1 MSPDTQPASVDDRYA
16 HGSDAANDSRII
28 ACILTRN
35 EARHIEA
42 CLTSVSWT
50 HAQMVVDCGSTDA
63 TVDLARARGAI
74 VLHRDWDGWA
84 GQRTFA
90 INEAF
95 RRGYRWIFFVDADE
109 RVPPELSTEA
119 TRVVEASDAA
129 HAAGDTTSPVGFW
142 VPRRNIIA
150 GKWVRH
156 AGWDPDYQLRLF
168 RTDRGRYDPARPVHE
183 LVLLDGPAA
192 HLEARLVH
200 YNYDDWQHFWIKQ
213 QRYAR
218 IEATARVSRGH
229 RVRPHNFI
237 LQPWREFWR
246 RYVTLEGWREF
257 QTLRLAWAGEASAN
271 QGRGGGGS
279 RFHTP
284 RSHHHP
290 APPDLNVRSSQSP
303 SQQSR
308 GLPLPTLRSL
318 ARRIYRVAA
327 PTKPSHVPDPL
338 PSDLPDFGNDPPDT
352 VAVVVSYNVAPLL
365 HECLASIAGAA
376 EAGGITVHVVVIDNA
391 SSDHSIEVARAN
403 RNTTVVANSRNVG
416 FGVACNQ
423 GIAIAR
429 AIGSKHV
436 LFLNPDARLAPA
448 ALAALRNA
456 LETSPRHAI
465 AGPDLRFP
473 DGRPQP
479 SRRRFPNLATLLV
492 ESTPLQWR
500 GGGLDGSPG
509 WPLIE
514 AIIRRYQ
521 CADLADV
528 PGTVDWIS
536 GACLLIRVT
545 ALAAVGGFDPAFFLY
560 FEETD
565 LAHRLRKSGW
575 TCTYAPEA
583 RVFHHRSQ
591 SADQNIGAR
600 DRHYYASKMTYAART
615 LGTPLA
621 TLVRAEHVVLFGVEA
636 LWQSF
641 RGNFASL
648 GSPKREHLGDGGNHL
663 VDLRPNHAL
672 RSDGARVGKR
682 TQVRRW

>member
-35 EARHIEA
+35 ESRHIEA
-42 CLTSVSWT
+42 CLNSVSWT

-129 HAAGDTTSPVGFW
+129 HAAGDTTAPVGFW

-183 LVLLDGPAA
+183 LVLLDGPDA

-218 IEATARVSRGH
+218 IEAAARVSRGH

-246 RYVTLEGWREF
+246 RYVTLEGWRSGTHGIILAILLAIAEF
-257 QTLRLAWAGEASAN
+257 QTLRLAWASEASAN
-271 QGRGGGGS
+271 QGRGGEGS

-284 RSHHHP
+284 RSH
-290 APPDLNVRSSQSP
+290 
-303 SQQSR
+303 
-308 GLPLPTLRSL
+308 
-318 ARRIYRVAA
+318 
-327 PTKPSHVPDPL
+327 VPDPV

-352 VAVVVSYNVAPLL
+352 VAVIVSYNVAPLL
-365 HECLASIAGAA
+365 HECLASIAEAA

-391 SSDHSIEVARAN
+391 SSDHSVEVARAN
-403 RNTTVVANSRNVG
+403 RNTTVVANTRNVG
-416 FGVACNQ
+416 FGLACNQ

-429 AIGSKHV
+429 AIGSEHV
-436 LFLNPDARLAPA
+436 LFLNPDARLAPD

-500 GGGLDGSPG
+500 GGGIDGSAG

-514 AIIRRYQ
+514 PVIRRYQ

-536 GACLLIRVT
+536 GACLLTRVT

-575 TCTYAPEA
+575 TCTYTPEA

-641 RGNFASL
+641 RGNRA
-648 GSPKREHLGDGGNHL
+648 
-663 VDLRPNHAL
+663 
-672 RSDGARVGKR
+672 GARRYVAL
-682 TQVRRW
+682 VRNLLA

>member
-35 EARHIEA
+35 ESRHIEA
-42 CLTSVSWT
+42 CLNSVSWT

-129 HAAGDTTSPVGFW
+129 HAAGDTTAPVGFW

-183 LVLLDGPAA
+183 LVLLDGPDA

-218 IEATARVSRGH
+218 IEAAARVSRGH

-246 RYVTLEGWREF
+246 RYVTLEGWRSGTHGIILAILLAIAEF
-257 QTLRLAWAGEASAN
+257 QTLRLAWASEASAN
-271 QGRGGGGS
+271 QGRGGEGS
-279 RFHTP
+279 RFQTP
-284 RSHHHP
+284 R
-290 APPDLNVRSSQSP
+290 
-303 SQQSR
+303 
-308 GLPLPTLRSL
+308 
-318 ARRIYRVAA
+318 
-327 PTKPSHVPDPL
+327 SHVPDPV

-352 VAVVVSYNVAPLL
+352 VAVIVSYNVAPLL
-365 HECLASIAGAA
+365 HECLASIAEAA

-391 SSDHSIEVARAN
+391 SSDHSVEVARAN
-403 RNTTVVANSRNVG
+403 RNTTVVANTRNVG
-416 FGVACNQ
+416 FGLACNQ

-429 AIGSKHV
+429 AIGSEHV
-436 LFLNPDARLAPA
+436 LFLNPDARLAPD

-500 GGGLDGSPG
+500 GGGIDGSAG

-514 AIIRRYQ
+514 PVIRRYQ

-528 PGTVDWIS
+528 SGTVDWIS
-536 GACLLIRVT
+536 GACLLTRVT

-575 TCTYAPEA
+575 TCTYTPEA

-641 RGNFASL
+641 RGNRA
-648 GSPKREHLGDGGNHL
+648 
-663 VDLRPNHAL
+663 
-672 RSDGARVGKR
+672 GARRYVAL
-682 TQVRRW
+682 VRNLLA

>member
-42 CLTSVSWT
+42 CLNSVSWT

-129 HAAGDTTSPVGFW
+129 HAAGDTTAPVGFW

-183 LVLLDGPAA
+183 LVLLDGPDA

-218 IEATARVSRGH
+218 IEAAARVSRGH

-246 RYVTLEGWREF
+246 RYVTLEGWRSGTHGIMLAILLAIAEF
-257 QTLRLAWAGEASAN
+257 QTLRLAWASEASAN
-271 QGRGGGGS
+271 QGRGGEGS

-284 RSHHHP
+284 RSH
-290 APPDLNVRSSQSP
+290 
-303 SQQSR
+303 
-308 GLPLPTLRSL
+308 
-318 ARRIYRVAA
+318 
-327 PTKPSHVPDPL
+327 VPDPV

-352 VAVVVSYNVAPLL
+352 VAVIVSYNVAPLL
-365 HECLASIAGAA
+365 HECLASIAEAA

-403 RNTTVVANSRNVG
+403 RNTTVVANTRNVG
-416 FGVACNQ
+416 FGLACNQ

-429 AIGSKHV
+429 AIGSEHV
-436 LFLNPDARLAPA
+436 LFLNPDARLAPD

-500 GGGLDGSPG
+500 GGGIDGSSG

-514 AIIRRYQ
+514 PIIRRYQ

-528 PGTVDWIS
+528 SGTVDWIS

-575 TCTYAPEA
+575 TCTYTPEA

-641 RGNFASL
+641 RGNRA
-648 GSPKREHLGDGGNHL
+648 
-663 VDLRPNHAL
+663 
-672 RSDGARVGKR
+672 GARRYVAL
-682 TQVRRW
+682 VRNLLA

>member
-35 EARHIEA
+35 ESRHIEA
-42 CLTSVSWT
+42 CLNSVSWT

-129 HAAGDTTSPVGFW
+129 HAAGDTTAPVGFW

-183 LVLLDGPAA
+183 LVLLDGPDA

-218 IEATARVSRGH
+218 IEAAARVSRGH

-246 RYVTLEGWREF
+246 RYVTLEGWRSGTHGIILAILLAIAEF
-257 QTLRLAWAGEASAN
+257 QTLRLAWASEASAN
-271 QGRGGGGS
+271 QGRGGEGS

-284 RSHHHP
+284 RSH
-290 APPDLNVRSSQSP
+290 
-303 SQQSR
+303 
-308 GLPLPTLRSL
+308 
-318 ARRIYRVAA
+318 
-327 PTKPSHVPDPL
+327 VPDPV

-352 VAVVVSYNVAPLL
+352 VAVIVSYNVAPLL
-365 HECLASIAGAA
+365 HECLASIAEAA

-391 SSDHSIEVARAN
+391 SSDHSVEVARAN
-403 RNTTVVANSRNVG
+403 RNTTVVANTRNVG
-416 FGVACNQ
+416 FGLACNQ

-429 AIGSKHV
+429 AIGSEHV
-436 LFLNPDARLAPA
+436 LFLNPDARLAPD
-448 ALAALRNA
+448 ALTALRNA

-500 GGGLDGSPG
+500 GGGIDGSAG

-514 AIIRRYQ
+514 PVIRRYQ

-528 PGTVDWIS
+528 SGTVDWIS

-575 TCTYAPEA
+575 TCTYTPEA

-641 RGNFASL
+641 RGNRA
-648 GSPKREHLGDGGNHL
+648 
-663 VDLRPNHAL
+663 
-672 RSDGARVGKR
+672 GARRYVAL
-682 TQVRRW
+682 VRNLLA

>member
-42 CLTSVSWT
+42 CLNSVSWT

-63 TVDLARARGAI
+63 TADLARARGAI

-129 HAAGDTTSPVGFW
+129 HAAGDTTAPVGFW

-183 LVLLDGPAA
+183 LVLLDGPDA

-218 IEATARVSRGH
+218 IEAAARVSRGH

-246 RYVTLEGWREF
+246 RYVTLEGWRSGTHGIMLAILLAIAEF
-257 QTLRLAWAGEASAN
+257 QTLRLAWASEASAN
-271 QGRGGGGS
+271 QGRGGEGS
-279 RFHTP
+279 RFQTP
-284 RSHHHP
+284 R
-290 APPDLNVRSSQSP
+290 
-303 SQQSR
+303 
-308 GLPLPTLRSL
+308 
-318 ARRIYRVAA
+318 
-327 PTKPSHVPDPL
+327 SHVPDPV

-352 VAVVVSYNVAPLL
+352 VAVIVSYNVAPLL
-365 HECLASIAGAA
+365 HECLASIAEAA

-391 SSDHSIEVARAN
+391 SSDHSVEVARAN
-403 RNTTVVANSRNVG
+403 RNTTVVANTRNVG
-416 FGVACNQ
+416 FGLACNQ

-429 AIGSKHV
+429 AIGSEHV
-436 LFLNPDARLAPA
+436 LFLNPDARLAPD

-500 GGGLDGSPG
+500 GGGIDGSSG

-514 AIIRRYQ
+514 PIIRRYQ

-528 PGTVDWIS
+528 SGTVDWIS
-536 GACLLIRVT
+536 GACLLTRVT
-545 ALAAVGGFDPAFFLY
+545 ALAAIGGFDPAFFLY

-575 TCTYAPEA
+575 TCTYTPEA

-621 TLVRAEHVVLFGVEA
+621 TFVRAEHVVLFGVEA

-641 RGNFASL
+641 RGNRA
-648 GSPKREHLGDGGNHL
+648 
-663 VDLRPNHAL
+663 
-672 RSDGARVGKR
+672 GARRYVAL
-682 TQVRRW
+682 VRNLLA

>member
-1 MSPDTQPASVDDRYA
+1 MSPDTQPESGHDRPTHNSGA
-16 HGSDAANDSRII
+16 EIDGRIL

-42 CLTSVSWT
+42 CLNSVSWT

-63 TVDLARARGAI
+63 TTDLARALGAT

-90 INEAF
+90 INEAS

-109 RVPPELSTEA
+109 RVPVELASEA

-129 HAAGDTTSPVGFW
+129 HAAGDTTAPVGFW

-183 LVLLDGPAA
+183 LVLLDGPDA
-192 HLEARLVH
+192 HLEARLIH

-218 IEATARVSRGH
+218 IEATARVSRGQ
-229 RVRPHNFI
+229 RIRPHNFI

-246 RYVTLEGWREF
+246 RYVTLQGWHAGTHGVILAVLLAIAEF
-257 QTLRLAWAGEASAN
+257 QTLRLAWAMGSTHSNRDGSEGDVAPASRRNGAGTGAGN
-271 QGRGGGGS
+271 NITDDTYS
-279 RFHTP
+279 RSAVTV
-284 RSHHHP
+284 SGDTT
-290 APPDLNVRSSQSP
+290 AP
-303 SQQSR
+303 
-308 GLPLPTLRSL
+308 
-318 ARRIYRVAA
+318 
-327 PTKPSHVPDPL
+327 VPDQV
-338 PSDLPDFGNDPPDT
+338 PSGLPDFGNHPPDT
-352 VAVVVSYNVAPLL
+352 VAVIVSYNVASLL
-365 HECLASIAGAA
+365 HECLASIFDAA
-376 EAGGITVHVVVIDNA
+376 ETGGIAVHVVVIDNA
-391 SSDHSIEVARAN
+391 STDHSIGVARATPG
-403 RNTTVVANSRNVG
+403 TTVVANTRNVG

-429 AIGSKHV
+429 AIGSQHV
-436 LFLNPDARLAPA
+436 LFLNPDARLAPD

-479 SRRRFPNLATLLV
+479 PRRRFPNLATLLV
-492 ESTPLQWR
+492 ESTPLQWH
-500 GGGLDGSPG
+500 GGGIDGSPG
-509 WPLIE
+509 WPVIE
-514 AIIRRYQ
+514 PIIRRYQ
-521 CADLADV
+521 CADLPDV
-528 PGTVDWIS
+528 PGPVDWIS
-536 GACLLIRVT
+536 GACLLVRLN
-545 ALAAVGGFDPAFFLY
+545 ALASVGGFDPAFFLY

-565 LAHRLRKSGW
+565 LARRLRQSGW

-591 SADQNIGAR
+591 SADQNVGAR

-615 LGTPLA
+615 LGTPVA
-621 TLVRAEHVVLFGVEA
+621 ALVRAEHVVLFGVEA
-636 LWQSF
+636 LWQAL
-641 RGNFASL
+641 RGNRAAA
-648 GSPKREHLGDGGNHL
+648 RRYVTL
-663 VDLRPNHAL
+663 VRNLVA
-672 RSDGARVGKR
+672 
-682 TQVRRW
+682 

>member
-42 CLTSVSWT
+42 CLNSVSWT

-129 HAAGDTTSPVGFW
+129 HAAGDTTAPVGFW

-183 LVLLDGPAA
+183 LVLLDGPDA

-218 IEATARVSRGH
+218 IEAAARVSRGH

-246 RYVTLEGWREF
+246 RYVTLEGWRSGTHGIMLAILLAIAEF
-257 QTLRLAWAGEASAN
+257 QTLRLAWASEASAN
-271 QGRGGGGS
+271 QGRGGEGS

-284 RSHHHP
+284 RSH
-290 APPDLNVRSSQSP
+290 
-303 SQQSR
+303 
-308 GLPLPTLRSL
+308 
-318 ARRIYRVAA
+318 
-327 PTKPSHVPDPL
+327 VPDPV

-352 VAVVVSYNVAPLL
+352 VAVIVSYNVAPLL
-365 HECLASIAGAA
+365 HECLASIADAA

-403 RNTTVVANSRNVG
+403 RNTTVVANTRNVG

-429 AIGSKHV
+429 AIGSEHV
-436 LFLNPDARLAPA
+436 LFLNPDARLAPD

-500 GGGLDGSPG
+500 GGGIDGSPG

-514 AIIRRYQ
+514 PIIRRYQ

-565 LAHRLRKSGW
+565 LAHRLRESGW
-575 TCTYAPEA
+575 TCTYTPEA

-641 RGNFASL
+641 RGNRA
-648 GSPKREHLGDGGNHL
+648 
-663 VDLRPNHAL
+663 
-672 RSDGARVGKR
+672 GAR
-682 TQVRRW
+682 

>member
-42 CLTSVSWT
+42 CLNSVSWT

-129 HAAGDTTSPVGFW
+129 HAAGDTTAPVGFW

-183 LVLLDGPAA
+183 LVLLDGPDA

-218 IEATARVSRGH
+218 IEAAARVSRGH

-246 RYVTLEGWREF
+246 RYVTLEGWRSGTHGIILAILLAIAEF
-257 QTLRLAWAGEASAN
+257 QTLRLAWASEASAN
-271 QGRGGGGS
+271 QGRGGEGS

-284 RSHHHP
+284 RSH
-290 APPDLNVRSSQSP
+290 
-303 SQQSR
+303 
-308 GLPLPTLRSL
+308 
-318 ARRIYRVAA
+318 
-327 PTKPSHVPDPL
+327 VPDPV

-352 VAVVVSYNVAPLL
+352 VAVIVSYNVAPLL
-365 HECLASIAGAA
+365 HECLASIAEAA

-391 SSDHSIEVARAN
+391 SSDHSVEVARAN
-403 RNTTVVANSRNVG
+403 RNTTVVANTRNVG
-416 FGVACNQ
+416 FGLACNQ

-429 AIGSKHV
+429 AIGSEHV
-436 LFLNPDARLAPA
+436 LFLNPDARLAPD

-500 GGGLDGSPG
+500 GGGIDGSPG

-514 AIIRRYQ
+514 PIIRRYQ

-528 PGTVDWIS
+528 SGTVDWIS
-536 GACLLIRVT
+536 GACLLTRVT
-545 ALAAVGGFDPAFFLY
+545 ALAAIGGFDPAFFLY

-575 TCTYAPEA
+575 TCTYTPEA

-641 RGNFASL
+641 RGNRA
-648 GSPKREHLGDGGNHL
+648 
-663 VDLRPNHAL
+663 
-672 RSDGARVGKR
+672 GARRYVAL
-682 TQVRRW
+682 VRNLLA

>member
-35 EARHIEA
+35 ESRHIEA
-42 CLTSVSWT
+42 CLNSVSWT

-129 HAAGDTTSPVGFW
+129 HAAGDTTAPVGFW

-183 LVLLDGPAA
+183 LVLLDGPDA

-218 IEATARVSRGH
+218 IEAAARVSRGH

-246 RYVTLEGWREF
+246 RYVTLEGWRSGTHGIILAILLAIAEF
-257 QTLRLAWAGEASAN
+257 QTLRLAWASEASAN
-271 QGRGGGGS
+271 QGRGGEGS

-284 RSHHHP
+284 RSH
-290 APPDLNVRSSQSP
+290 
-303 SQQSR
+303 
-308 GLPLPTLRSL
+308 
-318 ARRIYRVAA
+318 
-327 PTKPSHVPDPL
+327 VPDPV

-352 VAVVVSYNVAPLL
+352 VAVIVSYNVAPLL
-365 HECLASIAGAA
+365 HECLASIAEAA

-391 SSDHSIEVARAN
+391 SSDHSVEVARAN
-403 RNTTVVANSRNVG
+403 RNTTVVANTRNVG
-416 FGVACNQ
+416 FGLACNQ

-429 AIGSKHV
+429 AIGSEHV
-436 LFLNPDARLAPA
+436 LFLNPDARLAPD

-500 GGGLDGSPG
+500 GGGIDGSAG

-514 AIIRRYQ
+514 PVIRRYQ

-528 PGTVDWIS
+528 SGTVDWIS
-536 GACLLIRVT
+536 GACLLTRVT

-575 TCTYAPEA
+575 TCTYTPEA

-641 RGNFASL
+641 RGNRA
-648 GSPKREHLGDGGNHL
+648 
-663 VDLRPNHAL
+663 
-672 RSDGARVGKR
+672 GARRYVAL
-682 TQVRRW
+682 VRNLLA

>member
-42 CLTSVSWT
+42 CLNSVSWT

-129 HAAGDTTSPVGFW
+129 HAAGDTTAPVGFW

-183 LVLLDGPAA
+183 LVLLDGPDA

-218 IEATARVSRGH
+218 IEAAARVSRGH

-246 RYVTLEGWREF
+246 RYVTLEGWRSGTHGIMLAILLAIAEF
-257 QTLRLAWAGEASAN
+257 QTLRLAWASEASAN
-271 QGRGGGGS
+271 QGRGGEGS

-284 RSHHHP
+284 RSH
-290 APPDLNVRSSQSP
+290 
-303 SQQSR
+303 
-308 GLPLPTLRSL
+308 
-318 ARRIYRVAA
+318 
-327 PTKPSHVPDPL
+327 VPDPV

-352 VAVVVSYNVAPLL
+352 VAVIVSYNVAPLL
-365 HECLASIAGAA
+365 HECLASIAEAA

-391 SSDHSIEVARAN
+391 SSDHSVEVARAN
-403 RNTTVVANSRNVG
+403 RNTTVVANTRNVG
-416 FGVACNQ
+416 FGLACNQ

-429 AIGSKHV
+429 AIGSEHV
-436 LFLNPDARLAPA
+436 LFLNPDARLAPD

-500 GGGLDGSPG
+500 GGGIDGSSG

-514 AIIRRYQ
+514 PIIRRYQ

-528 PGTVDWIS
+528 SGTVDWIS
-536 GACLLIRVT
+536 GACLLTRVT
-545 ALAAVGGFDPAFFLY
+545 ALAAIGGFDPAFFLY

-575 TCTYAPEA
+575 TCTYTPEA

-641 RGNFASL
+641 RGNRA
-648 GSPKREHLGDGGNHL
+648 
-663 VDLRPNHAL
+663 
-672 RSDGARVGKR
+672 GARRYVAL
-682 TQVRRW
+682 VRNLLA

>member
-42 CLTSVSWT
+42 CLNSVSWT

-129 HAAGDTTSPVGFW
+129 HAAGDTTAPVGFW

-183 LVLLDGPAA
+183 LVLLDGPDA

-218 IEATARVSRGH
+218 IEAAARVSRGH

-246 RYVTLEGWREF
+246 RYVTLEGWRSGTHGIILAILLAIAEF
-257 QTLRLAWAGEASAN
+257 QTLRLAWASEASAN
-271 QGRGGGGS
+271 QGRGGEGS

-284 RSHHHP
+284 RSH
-290 APPDLNVRSSQSP
+290 
-303 SQQSR
+303 
-308 GLPLPTLRSL
+308 
-318 ARRIYRVAA
+318 
-327 PTKPSHVPDPL
+327 VPDPV

-352 VAVVVSYNVAPLL
+352 VAVIVSYNVAPLL
-365 HECLASIAGAA
+365 HECLASIAEAA

-391 SSDHSIEVARAN
+391 SSDHSVEVARTN
-403 RNTTVVANSRNVG
+403 RNTTVVANTRNVG

-429 AIGSKHV
+429 AIGSEHV
-436 LFLNPDARLAPA
+436 LFLNPDARLAPD

-500 GGGLDGSPG
+500 GGGIDGSSG

-514 AIIRRYQ
+514 PIIRRYQ

-528 PGTVDWIS
+528 SGTVDWIS
-536 GACLLIRVT
+536 GACLLTRVT
-545 ALAAVGGFDPAFFLY
+545 ALAAIGGFDPAFFLY

-575 TCTYAPEA
+575 TCTYTPEA

-641 RGNFASL
+641 RGNRA
-648 GSPKREHLGDGGNHL
+648 
-663 VDLRPNHAL
+663 
-672 RSDGARVGKR
+672 GARRYVAL
-682 TQVRRW
+682 VRNLLA

>member
-42 CLTSVSWT
+42 CLNSVSWT

-63 TVDLARARGAI
+63 TVNLARARGAI

-129 HAAGDTTSPVGFW
+129 HAAGDTTAPVGFW

-183 LVLLDGPAA
+183 LVLLDGPDA

-218 IEATARVSRGH
+218 IEAAARVSRGH
-229 RVRPHNFI
+229 RVRPHNFV

-246 RYVTLEGWREF
+246 RYVTLEGWRSGTHGIMLAILLAIAEF
-257 QTLRLAWAGEASAN
+257 QTLRLAWASEASAN
-271 QGRGGGGS
+271 QGRGGEGS

-284 RSHHHP
+284 RSH
-290 APPDLNVRSSQSP
+290 
-303 SQQSR
+303 
-308 GLPLPTLRSL
+308 
-318 ARRIYRVAA
+318 
-327 PTKPSHVPDPL
+327 VPDPV

-352 VAVVVSYNVAPLL
+352 VAVIVSYNVAPLL
-365 HECLASIAGAA
+365 HECLASIAEAA

-403 RNTTVVANSRNVG
+403 RNTTVVANTRNVG
-416 FGVACNQ
+416 FGLACNQ

-429 AIGSKHV
+429 AIGSEHV
-436 LFLNPDARLAPA
+436 LFLNPDARLAPD

-500 GGGLDGSPG
+500 GGGIDGSSG

-514 AIIRRYQ
+514 PIIRRYQ

-528 PGTVDWIS
+528 SGTVDWIS

-575 TCTYAPEA
+575 TCTYTPEA

-641 RGNFASL
+641 RGNRA
-648 GSPKREHLGDGGNHL
+648 
-663 VDLRPNHAL
+663 
-672 RSDGARVGKR
+672 GARRYVAL
-682 TQVRRW
+682 VRNLLA

>member
-1 MSPDTQPASVDDRYA
+1 LSPDTQPASVDDRYA

-35 EARHIEA
+35 ESRHIEA
-42 CLTSVSWT
+42 CLNSVSWT

-129 HAAGDTTSPVGFW
+129 HAAGDTTAPVGFW

-183 LVLLDGPAA
+183 LVLLDGPDA

-218 IEATARVSRGH
+218 IEAAARVSRGH

-246 RYVTLEGWREF
+246 RYVTLEGWRSGTHGVILAILLAIAEF
-257 QTLRLAWAGEASAN
+257 QTLRLAWASEASAN
-271 QGRGGGGS
+271 QGRGGEGS

-284 RSHHHP
+284 RSH
-290 APPDLNVRSSQSP
+290 
-303 SQQSR
+303 
-308 GLPLPTLRSL
+308 
-318 ARRIYRVAA
+318 
-327 PTKPSHVPDPL
+327 VPDPV

-352 VAVVVSYNVAPLL
+352 VAVIVSYNVAPLL
-365 HECLASIAGAA
+365 HECLASIAEAA

-391 SSDHSIEVARAN
+391 SSDHSVEVARAN
-403 RNTTVVANSRNVG
+403 RNTTVVANTRNVG
-416 FGVACNQ
+416 FGLACNQ

-429 AIGSKHV
+429 AIGSEHV
-436 LFLNPDARLAPA
+436 LFLNPDARLAPD

-500 GGGLDGSPG
+500 GGGIDGSPG

-514 AIIRRYQ
+514 PVIRRYQ

-545 ALAAVGGFDPAFFLY
+545 ALAAIGGFDPAFFLY

-575 TCTYAPEA
+575 TCTYTPEA

-641 RGNFASL
+641 RGNRA
-648 GSPKREHLGDGGNHL
+648 
-663 VDLRPNHAL
+663 
-672 RSDGARVGKR
+672 GARR
-682 TQVRRW
+682 YLALVRNLLA

>member
-42 CLTSVSWT
+42 CLNSVSWT

-129 HAAGDTTSPVGFW
+129 HAAGDTTAPVGFW

-183 LVLLDGPAA
+183 LVLLDGPDA

-218 IEATARVSRGH
+218 IEAAARVSRGH

-246 RYVTLEGWREF
+246 RYVTLEGWRSGTHGIILAILLAIAEF
-257 QTLRLAWAGEASAN
+257 QTLRLAWASEASAN
-271 QGRGGGGS
+271 QGRGGEGS

-284 RSHHHP
+284 RSH
-290 APPDLNVRSSQSP
+290 
-303 SQQSR
+303 
-308 GLPLPTLRSL
+308 
-318 ARRIYRVAA
+318 
-327 PTKPSHVPDPL
+327 VPDPV

-352 VAVVVSYNVAPLL
+352 VAVIVSYNVAPLL
-365 HECLASIAGAA
+365 HECLASIAEAA

-403 RNTTVVANSRNVG
+403 RNTTVVANTRNVG
-416 FGVACNQ
+416 FGLACNQ

-429 AIGSKHV
+429 AIGSEHV
-436 LFLNPDARLAPA
+436 LFLNPDARLAPD

-500 GGGLDGSPG
+500 GGGIDGSSG

-514 AIIRRYQ
+514 PIIRRYQ

-528 PGTVDWIS
+528 SGTVDWIS

-575 TCTYAPEA
+575 TCTYTPEA

-641 RGNFASL
+641 RGNRA
-648 GSPKREHLGDGGNHL
+648 
-663 VDLRPNHAL
+663 
-672 RSDGARVGKR
+672 GARRYVAL
-682 TQVRRW
+682 VRNLLA

>member
-42 CLTSVSWT
+42 CLNSVSWT

-129 HAAGDTTSPVGFW
+129 HAAGDTTAPVGFW

-183 LVLLDGPAA
+183 LVLLDGPDA

-218 IEATARVSRGH
+218 IEAAARVSRGH

-246 RYVTLEGWREF
+246 RYVTLEGWRSGTHGIILAILLAIAEF
-257 QTLRLAWAGEASAN
+257 QTLRLAWASEASAN
-271 QGRGGGGS
+271 QGRGGEGS

-284 RSHHHP
+284 RSH
-290 APPDLNVRSSQSP
+290 
-303 SQQSR
+303 
-308 GLPLPTLRSL
+308 
-318 ARRIYRVAA
+318 
-327 PTKPSHVPDPL
+327 VPDPV

-352 VAVVVSYNVAPLL
+352 VAVIVSYNVAPLL
-365 HECLASIAGAA
+365 HECLASIAEAA

-391 SSDHSIEVARAN
+391 SSDHSVEVARAN
-403 RNTTVVANSRNVG
+403 RNTTVVANTRNVG
-416 FGVACNQ
+416 FGLACNQ

-429 AIGSKHV
+429 AIGSEHV
-436 LFLNPDARLAPA
+436 LFLNPDARLAPD

-500 GGGLDGSPG
+500 GGGIDGSSG

-514 AIIRRYQ
+514 PIIRRYQ

-528 PGTVDWIS
+528 SGTVDWIS
-536 GACLLIRVT
+536 GACLLTRVT
-545 ALAAVGGFDPAFFLY
+545 ALAAIGGFDPAFFLY

-575 TCTYAPEA
+575 TCTYTPEA

-621 TLVRAEHVVLFGVEA
+621 TFVRAEHVVLFGVEA

-641 RGNFASL
+641 RGNRA
-648 GSPKREHLGDGGNHL
+648 
-663 VDLRPNHAL
+663 
-672 RSDGARVGKR
+672 GARRYVAL
-682 TQVRRW
+682 VRNLLA

>member
-35 EARHIEA
+35 ESRHIEA
-42 CLTSVSWT
+42 CLNSVSWT

-63 TVDLARARGAI
+63 TVDLARARWAI

-129 HAAGDTTSPVGFW
+129 HAAGDTTAPVGFW

-183 LVLLDGPAA
+183 LVLLDGPDA

-218 IEATARVSRGH
+218 IEAAARVSRGH

-246 RYVTLEGWREF
+246 RYVTLEGWRSGTHGIILAILLAIAEF
-257 QTLRLAWAGEASAN
+257 QTLRLAWASEASAN
-271 QGRGGGGS
+271 QGRGGEGS

-284 RSHHHP
+284 RSH
-290 APPDLNVRSSQSP
+290 
-303 SQQSR
+303 
-308 GLPLPTLRSL
+308 
-318 ARRIYRVAA
+318 
-327 PTKPSHVPDPL
+327 VPDPV

-352 VAVVVSYNVAPLL
+352 VAVIVSYNVAPLL
-365 HECLASIAGAA
+365 HECLASIAEAA

-391 SSDHSIEVARAN
+391 SSDHSVEVARAN
-403 RNTTVVANSRNVG
+403 RNTTVVANTRNVG
-416 FGVACNQ
+416 FGLACNQ

-429 AIGSKHV
+429 AIGSEHV
-436 LFLNPDARLAPA
+436 LFLNPDARLAPD

-500 GGGLDGSPG
+500 GGGIDGSAG

-514 AIIRRYQ
+514 PVIRRYQ

-528 PGTVDWIS
+528 SGTVDWIS
-536 GACLLIRVT
+536 GACLLTRVT

-575 TCTYAPEA
+575 TCTYTPEA

-641 RGNFASL
+641 RGNRA
-648 GSPKREHLGDGGNHL
+648 
-663 VDLRPNHAL
+663 
-672 RSDGARVGKR
+672 GARRYVAL
-682 TQVRRW
+682 VRNLLA

>member
-1 MSPDTQPASVDDRYA
+1 M
-16 HGSDAANDSRII
+16 
-28 ACILTRN
+28 
-35 EARHIEA
+35 
-42 CLTSVSWT
+42 
-50 HAQMVVDCGSTDA
+50 
-63 TVDLARARGAI
+63 
-74 VLHRDWDGWA
+74 
-84 GQRTFA
+84 
-90 INEAF
+90 
-95 RRGYRWIFFVDADE
+95 
-109 RVPPELSTEA
+109 
-119 TRVVEASDAA
+119 
-129 HAAGDTTSPVGFW
+129 
-142 VPRRNIIA
+142 
-150 GKWVRH
+150 
-156 AGWDPDYQLRLF
+156 
-168 RTDRGRYDPARPVHE
+168 
-183 LVLLDGPAA
+183 
-192 HLEARLVH
+192 
-200 YNYDDWQHFWIKQ
+200 KQ

-246 RYVTLEGWREF
+246 RYVTLEGWRSGTHGVILAILLAIAEF

-284 RSHHHP
+284 RSHHHS

-391 SSDHSIEVARAN
+391 SSDQSIEVARAN

-641 RGNFASL
+641 RGNRA
-648 GSPKREHLGDGGNHL
+648 
-663 VDLRPNHAL
+663 
-672 RSDGARVGKR
+672 GARRYVAL
-682 TQVRRW
+682 VRNLLA

>member
-1 MSPDTQPASVDDRYA
+1 MSPDTQPASVDDGYA

-42 CLTSVSWT
+42 CLNSVSWT

-129 HAAGDTTSPVGFW
+129 HAAGDTTAPVGFW
-142 VPRRNIIA
+142 VPRQNIIA

-183 LVLLDGPAA
+183 LVLLDGPDA

-218 IEATARVSRGH
+218 IEAAARVSRGH

-246 RYVTLEGWREF
+246 RYVTLEGWRAGTHGIILAILLAIAEF
-257 QTLRLAWAGEASAN
+257 QTLRLAWASEASAN
-271 QGRGGGGS
+271 QGRGDGGS
-279 RFHTP
+279 RFQTP
-284 RSHHHP
+284 
-290 APPDLNVRSSQSP
+290 
-303 SQQSR
+303 
-308 GLPLPTLRSL
+308 
-318 ARRIYRVAA
+318 
-327 PTKPSHVPDPL
+327 PSHVPDPV
-338 PSDLPDFGNDPPDT
+338 PSDLPDFGNDPPNT
-352 VAVVVSYNVAPLL
+352 VAVIVSYNVAPLL
-365 HECLASIAGAA
+365 HECLASIADAA

-391 SSDHSIEVARAN
+391 SSDHSVEVARAN
-403 RNTTVVANSRNVG
+403 RNTTVVANTRNVG

-429 AIGSKHV
+429 AIGSEHV
-436 LFLNPDARLAPA
+436 LFLNPDARLAPD

-500 GGGLDGSPG
+500 GGGIDGSPG

-514 AIIRRYQ
+514 PIIRRYQ

-575 TCTYAPEA
+575 TCTYTPEA
-583 RVFHHRSQ
+583 WVFHHRSQ

-641 RGNFASL
+641 RGNRA
-648 GSPKREHLGDGGNHL
+648 
-663 VDLRPNHAL
+663 
-672 RSDGARVGKR
+672 GARRYVAL
-682 TQVRRW
+682 VRALLA

>member
-42 CLTSVSWT
+42 CLNSVSWT

-129 HAAGDTTSPVGFW
+129 HAAGDTTAPVGFW

-183 LVLLDGPAA
+183 LVLLDGPDA

-218 IEATARVSRGH
+218 IEAAARVSRGH

-246 RYVTLEGWREF
+246 RYVTLEGWRSGTHGIMLAILLAIAEF
-257 QTLRLAWAGEASAN
+257 QTLRLAWASEASAN
-271 QGRGGGGS
+271 QGRGGEGS

-284 RSHHHP
+284 RSH
-290 APPDLNVRSSQSP
+290 
-303 SQQSR
+303 
-308 GLPLPTLRSL
+308 
-318 ARRIYRVAA
+318 
-327 PTKPSHVPDPL
+327 VPDPV

-352 VAVVVSYNVAPLL
+352 VAVIVSYNVAPLL
-365 HECLASIAGAA
+365 HECLASIAEAA

-391 SSDHSIEVARAN
+391 SSDHSVEVARAN
-403 RNTTVVANSRNVG
+403 RNTTVVANTRNVG

-429 AIGSKHV
+429 AIGSEHV
-436 LFLNPDARLAPA
+436 LFLNPDARLAPD

-500 GGGLDGSPG
+500 GGGIDGSPG

-514 AIIRRYQ
+514 PIIRRYQ

-575 TCTYAPEA
+575 TCTYTPEA

-641 RGNFASL
+641 RGNRA
-648 GSPKREHLGDGGNHL
+648 
-663 VDLRPNHAL
+663 
-672 RSDGARVGKR
+672 GARRYVAL
-682 TQVRRW
+682 VRNLLA

>member
-35 EARHIEA
+35 ESRHIEA
-42 CLTSVSWT
+42 CLNSVSWT
-50 HAQMVVDCGSTDA
+50 HAQMVVDGGSTDA

-129 HAAGDTTSPVGFW
+129 HAAGDTTAPVGFW

-183 LVLLDGPAA
+183 LVLLDGPDA

-218 IEATARVSRGH
+218 IEAAARVSRGH

-246 RYVTLEGWREF
+246 RYVTLEGWRSGTHGIMLAILLAIAEF
-257 QTLRLAWAGEASAN
+257 QTLRLAWASEASAN
-271 QGRGGGGS
+271 QGRGGEGS

-284 RSHHHP
+284 RSH
-290 APPDLNVRSSQSP
+290 
-303 SQQSR
+303 
-308 GLPLPTLRSL
+308 
-318 ARRIYRVAA
+318 
-327 PTKPSHVPDPL
+327 VPDPV

-352 VAVVVSYNVAPLL
+352 VAVIVSYNVAPLL
-365 HECLASIAGAA
+365 HECLASIAEAA

-391 SSDHSIEVARAN
+391 SSDHSVEVARAN
-403 RNTTVVANSRNVG
+403 RNTTVVANTRNVG
-416 FGVACNQ
+416 FGLACNQ

-429 AIGSKHV
+429 AIGSEHV
-436 LFLNPDARLAPA
+436 LFLNPDARLAPD

-500 GGGLDGSPG
+500 GGGIDGSPG

-514 AIIRRYQ
+514 PVIRRYQ

-528 PGTVDWIS
+528 SGTVDWIS

-565 LAHRLRKSGW
+565 LAHRLRESGW
-575 TCTYAPEA
+575 TCTYTPEA

-641 RGNFASL
+641 RGNRA
-648 GSPKREHLGDGGNHL
+648 
-663 VDLRPNHAL
+663 
-672 RSDGARVGKR
+672 GARRYVAL
-682 TQVRRW
+682 VRNLLA

>member
-42 CLTSVSWT
+42 CLNSVSWT

-129 HAAGDTTSPVGFW
+129 HAAGDTTAPVGFW

-183 LVLLDGPAA
+183 LVLLDGPDA

-218 IEATARVSRGH
+218 IEAAARVSRGH
-229 RVRPHNFI
+229 RVRPHNFV

-246 RYVTLEGWREF
+246 RYVTLEGWRSGTHGVILAILLAIAEF
-257 QTLRLAWAGEASAN
+257 QTLRLAWASEASAN
-271 QGRGGGGS
+271 QGRGGEGS

-284 RSHHHP
+284 RSH
-290 APPDLNVRSSQSP
+290 
-303 SQQSR
+303 
-308 GLPLPTLRSL
+308 
-318 ARRIYRVAA
+318 
-327 PTKPSHVPDPL
+327 VPDPV

-352 VAVVVSYNVAPLL
+352 VAVIVSYNVAPLL
-365 HECLASIAGAA
+365 HECLASIAEAA

-391 SSDHSIEVARAN
+391 SSDHSVEVARAN
-403 RNTTVVANSRNVG
+403 RNTTVVANTRNVG

-429 AIGSKHV
+429 AIGSEHV
-436 LFLNPDARLAPA
+436 LFLNPDARLAPD

-500 GGGLDGSPG
+500 GGGIDGSPG

-514 AIIRRYQ
+514 PIIRRYQ

-575 TCTYAPEA
+575 TCTYTPEA

-641 RGNFASL
+641 RGNRA
-648 GSPKREHLGDGGNHL
+648 
-663 VDLRPNHAL
+663 
-672 RSDGARVGKR
+672 GARRYVAL
-682 TQVRRW
+682 VRNLLA

>member
-1 MSPDTQPASVDDRYA
+1 MSPDPQPASVDDRYA

-42 CLTSVSWT
+42 CLNSVSWT

-129 HAAGDTTSPVGFW
+129 HAAGDTTAPVGFW

-183 LVLLDGPAA
+183 LVLLDGPDA

-218 IEATARVSRGH
+218 IEAAARVSRGH

-246 RYVTLEGWREF
+246 RYVTLEGWRSGTHGIILAILLAIAEF
-257 QTLRLAWAGEASAN
+257 QTLRLAWASEASAN
-271 QGRGGGGS
+271 QGRGGEGS

-284 RSHHHP
+284 RSH
-290 APPDLNVRSSQSP
+290 
-303 SQQSR
+303 
-308 GLPLPTLRSL
+308 
-318 ARRIYRVAA
+318 
-327 PTKPSHVPDPL
+327 VPDPV

-352 VAVVVSYNVAPLL
+352 VAVIVSYNVAPLL
-365 HECLASIAGAA
+365 HECLASIAEAA

-403 RNTTVVANSRNVG
+403 RNTTVVANTRNVG

-429 AIGSKHV
+429 AIGSEHV
-436 LFLNPDARLAPA
+436 LFLNPDARLAPD

-500 GGGLDGSPG
+500 GGGIDGSPG

-514 AIIRRYQ
+514 PVIRRYQ

-575 TCTYAPEA
+575 TCTYTPEA

-641 RGNFASL
+641 RGNRA
-648 GSPKREHLGDGGNHL
+648 
-663 VDLRPNHAL
+663 
-672 RSDGARVGKR
+672 GARR
-682 TQVRRW
+682 YLALVRNLLA

>member
-35 EARHIEA
+35 ESRHIEA
-42 CLTSVSWT
+42 CLNSVSWT

-129 HAAGDTTSPVGFW
+129 HATGDTTAPVGFW

-183 LVLLDGPAA
+183 LVLLDGPDA

-218 IEATARVSRGH
+218 IEAAARVSRGH

-246 RYVTLEGWREF
+246 RYVTLEGWRSGTHGIILAILLAIAEF
-257 QTLRLAWAGEASAN
+257 QTLRLAWASEASAN
-271 QGRGGGGS
+271 QGRGGEGS

-284 RSHHHP
+284 RSH
-290 APPDLNVRSSQSP
+290 
-303 SQQSR
+303 
-308 GLPLPTLRSL
+308 
-318 ARRIYRVAA
+318 
-327 PTKPSHVPDPL
+327 VPDPV

-352 VAVVVSYNVAPLL
+352 VAVIVSYNVAPLL
-365 HECLASIAGAA
+365 HECLASIAEAA

-391 SSDHSIEVARAN
+391 SSDHSVEVARAN
-403 RNTTVVANSRNVG
+403 RNTTVVANTRNVG
-416 FGVACNQ
+416 FGLACNQ

-429 AIGSKHV
+429 AIGSEHV
-436 LFLNPDARLAPA
+436 LFLNPDARLAPD

-500 GGGLDGSPG
+500 GGGIDGSAG

-514 AIIRRYQ
+514 PVIRRYQ

-528 PGTVDWIS
+528 SGTVDWIS
-536 GACLLIRVT
+536 GACLLTRVT

-575 TCTYAPEA
+575 TCTYTPEA

-641 RGNFASL
+641 RGNRA
-648 GSPKREHLGDGGNHL
+648 
-663 VDLRPNHAL
+663 
-672 RSDGARVGKR
+672 GARRYVAL
-682 TQVRRW
+682 VRNLLA

>member
-42 CLTSVSWT
+42 CLNSVSWT

-129 HAAGDTTSPVGFW
+129 HAAGDTTAPVGFW

-183 LVLLDGPAA
+183 LVLLDGPDA

-218 IEATARVSRGH
+218 IEAAARVSRGH

-246 RYVTLEGWREF
+246 RYVTLEGWRSGTHGIMLAILLAIAEF
-257 QTLRLAWAGEASAN
+257 QTLRLAWASEASAN
-271 QGRGGGGS
+271 QGRGGEGS

-284 RSHHHP
+284 RSH
-290 APPDLNVRSSQSP
+290 
-303 SQQSR
+303 
-308 GLPLPTLRSL
+308 
-318 ARRIYRVAA
+318 
-327 PTKPSHVPDPL
+327 VPDPV

-352 VAVVVSYNVAPLL
+352 VAVIVSYNVAPLL
-365 HECLASIAGAA
+365 HECLASIAEAA

-391 SSDHSIEVARAN
+391 SSDHSVEVARTN
-403 RNTTVVANSRNVG
+403 RNTTVVANTRNVG
-416 FGVACNQ
+416 FGLACNQ

-429 AIGSKHV
+429 AIGSEHI
-436 LFLNPDARLAPA
+436 LFLNPDARLAPD

-500 GGGLDGSPG
+500 GGGIDGSPG

-514 AIIRRYQ
+514 PVIRRYQ

-575 TCTYAPEA
+575 TCTYTPEA

-641 RGNFASL
+641 RGNRA
-648 GSPKREHLGDGGNHL
+648 GTRRYVAL
-663 VDLRPNHAL
+663 VRNLLA
-672 RSDGARVGKR
+672 
-682 TQVRRW
+682 

>member
-42 CLTSVSWT
+42 CLNSVSWT

-129 HAAGDTTSPVGFW
+129 HAAGDTTAPVGFW

-183 LVLLDGPAA
+183 LVLLDGPDA

-218 IEATARVSRGH
+218 IEAAARVSRGH

-246 RYVTLEGWREF
+246 RYVTLEGWRSGTHGIILAILLAIAEF
-257 QTLRLAWAGEASAN
+257 QTLRLAWASEASAN
-271 QGRGGGGS
+271 QGRGGEGS

-284 RSHHHP
+284 RSH
-290 APPDLNVRSSQSP
+290 
-303 SQQSR
+303 
-308 GLPLPTLRSL
+308 
-318 ARRIYRVAA
+318 
-327 PTKPSHVPDPL
+327 VPDPV

-352 VAVVVSYNVAPLL
+352 VAVIVSYNVAPLL
-365 HECLASIAGAA
+365 HECLASIAEAA

-403 RNTTVVANSRNVG
+403 RNTTVVANTRNVG
-416 FGVACNQ
+416 FGLACNQ

-429 AIGSKHV
+429 AIGSEHV
-436 LFLNPDARLAPA
+436 LFLNPDARLAPD

-479 SRRRFPNLATLLV
+479 SRRRFPSLATLLE

-500 GGGLDGSPG
+500 GGGIDGSPG

-514 AIIRRYQ
+514 PVIRRYQ

-528 PGTVDWIS
+528 SGTVDWIS
-536 GACLLIRVT
+536 GACLLTRVT
-545 ALAAVGGFDPAFFLY
+545 ALATVGGFDPAFFLY

-575 TCTYAPEA
+575 TCTYTPEA

-641 RGNFASL
+641 RGNRA
-648 GSPKREHLGDGGNHL
+648 
-663 VDLRPNHAL
+663 
-672 RSDGARVGKR
+672 GARRYVAL
-682 TQVRRW
+682 VRNLLA

>member
-35 EARHIEA
+35 ESRHIEA
-42 CLTSVSWT
+42 CLNSVSWT

-129 HAAGDTTSPVGFW
+129 HATGDTTAPVGFW

-183 LVLLDGPAA
+183 LVLLDGPDA

-218 IEATARVSRGH
+218 IEAAARVSRGH

-246 RYVTLEGWREF
+246 RYVTLEGWRSGTHGIILAILLAIAEF
-257 QTLRLAWAGEASAN
+257 QTLRLAWASEASAN
-271 QGRGGGGS
+271 QGRGGEGS
-279 RFHTP
+279 RFQTP
-284 RSHHHP
+284 R
-290 APPDLNVRSSQSP
+290 
-303 SQQSR
+303 
-308 GLPLPTLRSL
+308 
-318 ARRIYRVAA
+318 
-327 PTKPSHVPDPL
+327 SHVPDPV

-352 VAVVVSYNVAPLL
+352 VAVIVSYNVAPLL
-365 HECLASIAGAA
+365 HECLASIAEAA

-391 SSDHSIEVARAN
+391 SSDHSVEVARAN
-403 RNTTVVANSRNVG
+403 RNTTVVANTRNVG
-416 FGVACNQ
+416 FGLACNQ

-429 AIGSKHV
+429 AIGSEHV
-436 LFLNPDARLAPA
+436 LFLNPDARLAPD

-500 GGGLDGSPG
+500 GGGIDGSAG

-514 AIIRRYQ
+514 PVIRRYQ

-575 TCTYAPEA
+575 TCTYTPEA

-641 RGNFASL
+641 RGNRA
-648 GSPKREHLGDGGNHL
+648 
-663 VDLRPNHAL
+663 
-672 RSDGARVGKR
+672 GARRYVAL
-682 TQVRRW
+682 VRNLLA

>member
-1 MSPDTQPASVDDRYA
+1 LSPDTQPASVDDRYA

-42 CLTSVSWT
+42 CLNSVSWT

-129 HAAGDTTSPVGFW
+129 HAAGDTTAPVGFW

-183 LVLLDGPAA
+183 LVLLDGPDA

-218 IEATARVSRGH
+218 IEAAARVSRGH

-246 RYVTLEGWREF
+246 RYVTLEGWRSGTHGIILAILLAIAEF
-257 QTLRLAWAGEASAN
+257 QTLRLAWASEASAN
-271 QGRGGGGS
+271 QGRGGEGS

-284 RSHHHP
+284 RSH
-290 APPDLNVRSSQSP
+290 
-303 SQQSR
+303 
-308 GLPLPTLRSL
+308 
-318 ARRIYRVAA
+318 
-327 PTKPSHVPDPL
+327 VPDPV

-352 VAVVVSYNVAPLL
+352 VAVIVSYNVAPLL
-365 HECLASIAGAA
+365 HECLASIAEAA

-391 SSDHSIEVARAN
+391 SSDHSVEVARAN
-403 RNTTVVANSRNVG
+403 RNTTVVANTRNVG

-423 GIAIAR
+423 GISIAR
-429 AIGSKHV
+429 AIGSEHV
-436 LFLNPDARLAPA
+436 LFLNPDARLAPD

-500 GGGLDGSPG
+500 GGGIDGSPG

-514 AIIRRYQ
+514 PIIRRYQ

-575 TCTYAPEA
+575 TCTYTPEA

-641 RGNFASL
+641 RGNRA
-648 GSPKREHLGDGGNHL
+648 
-663 VDLRPNHAL
+663 
-672 RSDGARVGKR
+672 GARRYVAL
-682 TQVRRW
+682 VRNLLA

>member
-42 CLTSVSWT
+42 CLNSVSWT
-50 HAQMVVDCGSTDA
+50 HAQMVVDCGSTDS

-129 HAAGDTTSPVGFW
+129 HAAGDTTAPVGFW

-183 LVLLDGPAA
+183 LVLLDGPDA

-218 IEATARVSRGH
+218 IEAAARVSRGH
-229 RVRPHNFI
+229 RVRPHNFV

-246 RYVTLEGWREF
+246 RYVTLEGWRSGTHGVILAILLAIAEF
-257 QTLRLAWAGEASAN
+257 QTLRLAWASEASAN
-271 QGRGGGGS
+271 QGRGGGGA

-284 RSHHHP
+284 RSH
-290 APPDLNVRSSQSP
+290 
-303 SQQSR
+303 
-308 GLPLPTLRSL
+308 
-318 ARRIYRVAA
+318 
-327 PTKPSHVPDPL
+327 VPDPV

-352 VAVVVSYNVAPLL
+352 VAVIVSYNVAPLL
-365 HECLASIAGAA
+365 HECLASIADAA

-403 RNTTVVANSRNVG
+403 RNTTVVANTRNVG
-416 FGVACNQ
+416 FGLACNQ

-429 AIGSKHV
+429 AIGSEHV
-436 LFLNPDARLAPA
+436 LFLNPDARLAPD

-500 GGGLDGSPG
+500 GGGIDGSPG
-509 WPLIE
+509 WPLIGPV
-514 AIIRRYQ
+514 IRRYQ

-528 PGTVDWIS
+528 SGTVDWIS

-575 TCTYAPEA
+575 TCTYTPEA

-641 RGNFASL
+641 RGNRA
-648 GSPKREHLGDGGNHL
+648 
-663 VDLRPNHAL
+663 
-672 RSDGARVGKR
+672 GARRYVAL
-682 TQVRRW
+682 VRNLLA

>member
-42 CLTSVSWT
+42 CLNSVSWT

-129 HAAGDTTSPVGFW
+129 HAAGDTTAPVGFW

-183 LVLLDGPAA
+183 LVLLDGPDA

-218 IEATARVSRGH
+218 IEAAARVSRGH

-246 RYVTLEGWREF
+246 RYVTLEGWRSGTHGIMLAILLAIAEF
-257 QTLRLAWAGEASAN
+257 QTLRLAWASEASAN
-271 QGRGGGGS
+271 QGRGGEGS

-284 RSHHHP
+284 RSH
-290 APPDLNVRSSQSP
+290 
-303 SQQSR
+303 
-308 GLPLPTLRSL
+308 
-318 ARRIYRVAA
+318 
-327 PTKPSHVPDPL
+327 VPDPV

-352 VAVVVSYNVAPLL
+352 VAVIVSYNVAPLL
-365 HECLASIAGAA
+365 HECLASIAEAA

-391 SSDHSIEVARAN
+391 SSDHSVEVARAN
-403 RNTTVVANSRNVG
+403 RNTTVVANTRNVG

-429 AIGSKHV
+429 AIGSEHV
-436 LFLNPDARLAPA
+436 LFLNPDARLAPD

-500 GGGLDGSPG
+500 GGGIDGSSG

-514 AIIRRYQ
+514 PIIRRYQ

-528 PGTVDWIS
+528 SGTVDWIS

-575 TCTYAPEA
+575 TCTYTPEA

-641 RGNFASL
+641 RGNRA
-648 GSPKREHLGDGGNHL
+648 
-663 VDLRPNHAL
+663 
-672 RSDGARVGKR
+672 GARRYVAL
-682 TQVRRW
+682 VRNLLA

>member
-42 CLTSVSWT
+42 CLNSVSWT

-129 HAAGDTTSPVGFW
+129 HAAGDTTAPVGFW

-183 LVLLDGPAA
+183 LVLLDGPDA

-218 IEATARVSRGH
+218 IEAAARVSRGH

-246 RYVTLEGWREF
+246 RYVTLGGWRAGTHGIILAILLAIAEF
-257 QTLRLAWAGEASAN
+257 QTLRLAWASEASAN
-271 QGRGGGGS
+271 QGRGGEGS

-284 RSHHHP
+284 RSH
-290 APPDLNVRSSQSP
+290 
-303 SQQSR
+303 
-308 GLPLPTLRSL
+308 
-318 ARRIYRVAA
+318 
-327 PTKPSHVPDPL
+327 VPDPV

-352 VAVVVSYNVAPLL
+352 VAVIVSYNVAPLL
-365 HECLASIAGAA
+365 HECLASIAEAA

-391 SSDHSIEVARAN
+391 SSDHSVEVARAN
-403 RNTTVVANSRNVG
+403 RNTTVVANTRNVG
-416 FGVACNQ
+416 FGLACNQ

-429 AIGSKHV
+429 AIGSEHV
-436 LFLNPDARLAPA
+436 LFLNPDARLAPD

-500 GGGLDGSPG
+500 GGGIDGSAG

-514 AIIRRYQ
+514 PVIRRYQ

-575 TCTYAPEA
+575 TCTYTPEA

-641 RGNFASL
+641 RGNRA
-648 GSPKREHLGDGGNHL
+648 
-663 VDLRPNHAL
+663 
-672 RSDGARVGKR
+672 GARRYVAL
-682 TQVRRW
+682 VRNLLA

>member
-42 CLTSVSWT
+42 CLNSVSWT

-63 TVDLARARGAI
+63 TVNLARARGAI

-129 HAAGDTTSPVGFW
+129 HAAGDTTAPVGFW

-183 LVLLDGPAA
+183 LVLLDGPDA

-218 IEATARVSRGH
+218 IEAAARVSRGH

-246 RYVTLEGWREF
+246 RYVTLEGWRSGTHGIMLAILLAIAEF
-257 QTLRLAWAGEASAN
+257 QTLRLAWASEASAN
-271 QGRGGGGS
+271 QGRGGEGS

-284 RSHHHP
+284 RSH
-290 APPDLNVRSSQSP
+290 
-303 SQQSR
+303 
-308 GLPLPTLRSL
+308 
-318 ARRIYRVAA
+318 
-327 PTKPSHVPDPL
+327 VPDPV

-352 VAVVVSYNVAPLL
+352 VAVIVSYNVAPLL
-365 HECLASIAGAA
+365 HECLASIAEAA

-391 SSDHSIEVARAN
+391 SSDHSVEVARAN
-403 RNTTVVANSRNVG
+403 RNTTVVANTRNVG

-429 AIGSKHV
+429 AIGSEHV
-436 LFLNPDARLAPA
+436 LFLNPDARLAPD

-500 GGGLDGSPG
+500 GGGIDGSSG

-514 AIIRRYQ
+514 PIIRRYQ

-528 PGTVDWIS
+528 SGTVDWIS

-565 LAHRLRKSGW
+565 LAHRLRESGW
-575 TCTYAPEA
+575 TCTYTPEA

-641 RGNFASL
+641 RGNRA
-648 GSPKREHLGDGGNHL
+648 
-663 VDLRPNHAL
+663 
-672 RSDGARVGKR
+672 GARRYVAL
-682 TQVRRW
+682 VRNLLA

>member
-1 MSPDTQPASVDDRYA
+1 MSPDTQPASVDDGYA

-42 CLTSVSWT
+42 CLNSVSWT

-129 HAAGDTTSPVGFW
+129 HAAGDTTAPVGFW

-183 LVLLDGPAA
+183 LVLLDGPDA

-218 IEATARVSRGH
+218 IEAAARVSRGH

-246 RYVTLEGWREF
+246 RYVTLEGWRAGTHGIILAILLAIAEF
-257 QTLRLAWAGEASAN
+257 QTLRLAWASEASAN
-271 QGRGGGGS
+271 QGRGDGGS
-279 RFHTP
+279 RFQTP
-284 RSHHHP
+284 R
-290 APPDLNVRSSQSP
+290 
-303 SQQSR
+303 
-308 GLPLPTLRSL
+308 
-318 ARRIYRVAA
+318 
-327 PTKPSHVPDPL
+327 SHVPDPV

-352 VAVVVSYNVAPLL
+352 VAVIVSYNVAPLL
-365 HECLASIAGAA
+365 HECLASIADAS

-391 SSDHSIEVARAN
+391 SSDHSVEVARAN
-403 RNTTVVANSRNVG
+403 RNTTVVANTRNVG
-416 FGVACNQ
+416 FGLACNQ

-429 AIGSKHV
+429 AIGSEHV
-436 LFLNPDARLAPA
+436 LFLNPDARLAPD

-500 GGGLDGSPG
+500 GGGIDGSPG

-514 AIIRRYQ
+514 PIIRRYQ

-575 TCTYAPEA
+575 TCTYTPEA

-641 RGNFASL
+641 RGNRA
-648 GSPKREHLGDGGNHL
+648 
-663 VDLRPNHAL
+663 
-672 RSDGARVGKR
+672 GARRYVAL
-682 TQVRRW
+682 VRALLA

>member
-42 CLTSVSWT
+42 CLNSVSWT

-129 HAAGDTTSPVGFW
+129 HAAGDTTAPVGFW

-183 LVLLDGPAA
+183 LVLLDGPDA

-218 IEATARVSRGH
+218 IEAAARVSRGH
-229 RVRPHNFI
+229 RVRPHNFV

-246 RYVTLEGWREF
+246 RYVTLEGWRSGTHGIMLAILLAIAEF
-257 QTLRLAWAGEASAN
+257 QTLRLAWASEASAN
-271 QGRGGGGS
+271 QGRGGEGS

-284 RSHHHP
+284 RSH
-290 APPDLNVRSSQSP
+290 
-303 SQQSR
+303 
-308 GLPLPTLRSL
+308 
-318 ARRIYRVAA
+318 
-327 PTKPSHVPDPL
+327 VPDPV

-352 VAVVVSYNVAPLL
+352 VAVIVSYNVAPLL
-365 HECLASIAGAA
+365 HECLASIAEAA

-391 SSDHSIEVARAN
+391 SSDHSVEVARAN
-403 RNTTVVANSRNVG
+403 RNTTVVANTRNVG
-416 FGVACNQ
+416 FGLACNQ

-429 AIGSKHV
+429 AIGSEHV
-436 LFLNPDARLAPA
+436 LFLNPDARLAPD

-500 GGGLDGSPG
+500 GGGIDGSSG

-514 AIIRRYQ
+514 PIIRRYQ

-575 TCTYAPEA
+575 TCTYTPEA

-641 RGNFASL
+641 RGNRA
-648 GSPKREHLGDGGNHL
+648 
-663 VDLRPNHAL
+663 
-672 RSDGARVGKR
+672 GARRYVAL
-682 TQVRRW
+682 VRNLLA

>member
-42 CLTSVSWT
+42 CLNSVSWT

-129 HAAGDTTSPVGFW
+129 HAAGDTTAPVGFW

-183 LVLLDGPAA
+183 LVLLDGPDA

-218 IEATARVSRGH
+218 IEAAARVSRGH

-246 RYVTLEGWREF
+246 RYVTLEGWRSGTHGIMLAILLAIAEF
-257 QTLRLAWAGEASAN
+257 QTLRLAWASEASAN
-271 QGRGGGGS
+271 QGRGGEGS

-284 RSHHHP
+284 RSH
-290 APPDLNVRSSQSP
+290 
-303 SQQSR
+303 
-308 GLPLPTLRSL
+308 
-318 ARRIYRVAA
+318 
-327 PTKPSHVPDPL
+327 VPDPV

-352 VAVVVSYNVAPLL
+352 VAVIVSYNVAPLL
-365 HECLASIAGAA
+365 HECLASIAEAA

-391 SSDHSIEVARAN
+391 SSDHSVEVARAN
-403 RNTTVVANSRNVG
+403 RNTTVVANTRNVG
-416 FGVACNQ
+416 FGLACNQ

-429 AIGSKHV
+429 AIGSEHV
-436 LFLNPDARLAPA
+436 LFLNPDARLAPD

-500 GGGLDGSPG
+500 GGGIDGSSG

-514 AIIRRYQ
+514 PIIRRYQ

-528 PGTVDWIS
+528 SGTVDWIS

-575 TCTYAPEA
+575 TCTYTPEA

-641 RGNFASL
+641 RGNRA
-648 GSPKREHLGDGGNHL
+648 
-663 VDLRPNHAL
+663 
-672 RSDGARVGKR
+672 GARRYVAL
-682 TQVRRW
+682 VRNLLA

>member
-42 CLTSVSWT
+42 CLNSVSWT

-129 HAAGDTTSPVGFW
+129 HAAGDTTAPVGFW

-183 LVLLDGPAA
+183 LVLLDGPDA

-218 IEATARVSRGH
+218 IEAAARVSRGH

-246 RYVTLEGWREF
+246 RYVTLEGWRSGTHGIMLAILLAIAEF
-257 QTLRLAWAGEASAN
+257 QTLRLAWASEASAN
-271 QGRGGGGS
+271 QGRGGEGS

-284 RSHHHP
+284 RSH
-290 APPDLNVRSSQSP
+290 
-303 SQQSR
+303 
-308 GLPLPTLRSL
+308 
-318 ARRIYRVAA
+318 
-327 PTKPSHVPDPL
+327 VPDPV

-352 VAVVVSYNVAPLL
+352 VAVIVSYNVAPLL
-365 HECLASIAGAA
+365 HECLASIAEAA

-391 SSDHSIEVARAN
+391 SSDHSVEVARAN
-403 RNTTVVANSRNVG
+403 RNTTVVANTRNVG
-416 FGVACNQ
+416 FGLACNQ

-429 AIGSKHV
+429 AIGSEHV
-436 LFLNPDARLAPA
+436 LFLNPDARLAPD

-500 GGGLDGSPG
+500 GGGIDGSPG

-514 AIIRRYQ
+514 PIIRRYQ

-528 PGTVDWIS
+528 SGTVDWIS
-536 GACLLIRVT
+536 GACLLTRVT

-575 TCTYAPEA
+575 TCTYTPEA

-641 RGNFASL
+641 RGNRA
-648 GSPKREHLGDGGNHL
+648 
-663 VDLRPNHAL
+663 
-672 RSDGARVGKR
+672 GARRYVAL
-682 TQVRRW
+682 VRNLLA

>member
-1 MSPDTQPASVDDRYA
+1 M
-16 HGSDAANDSRII
+16 
-28 ACILTRN
+28 
-35 EARHIEA
+35 
-42 CLTSVSWT
+42 
-50 HAQMVVDCGSTDA
+50 
-63 TVDLARARGAI
+63 
-74 VLHRDWDGWA
+74 
-84 GQRTFA
+84 
-90 INEAF
+90 
-95 RRGYRWIFFVDADE
+95 
-109 RVPPELSTEA
+109 
-119 TRVVEASDAA
+119 
-129 HAAGDTTSPVGFW
+129 
-142 VPRRNIIA
+142 PRRNIIA

-183 LVLLDGPAA
+183 LVLLDGPDA

-218 IEATARVSRGH
+218 IEAAARVSRGH

-246 RYVTLEGWREF
+246 RYVTLEGWRSGTHGIILAILLAIAEF
-257 QTLRLAWAGEASAN
+257 QTLRLAWASEASAN
-271 QGRGGGGS
+271 QGRGGEGS
-279 RFHTP
+279 RFQTP
-284 RSHHHP
+284 R
-290 APPDLNVRSSQSP
+290 
-303 SQQSR
+303 
-308 GLPLPTLRSL
+308 
-318 ARRIYRVAA
+318 
-327 PTKPSHVPDPL
+327 SHVPDPV

-352 VAVVVSYNVAPLL
+352 VAVIVSYNVAPLL
-365 HECLASIAGAA
+365 HECLASIAEAA

-403 RNTTVVANSRNVG
+403 RNTTVVANTRNVG
-416 FGVACNQ
+416 FGLACNQ

-429 AIGSKHV
+429 AIGSEHV
-436 LFLNPDARLAPA
+436 LFLNPDARLAPD

-500 GGGLDGSPG
+500 GCGIDGSPG

-514 AIIRRYQ
+514 PVIRRYQ

-536 GACLLIRVT
+536 GACLLTRVT

-575 TCTYAPEA
+575 TCTYTPEA

-621 TLVRAEHVVLFGVEA
+621 TLVRAEHVVLFGFEA

-641 RGNFASL
+641 RGNRA
-648 GSPKREHLGDGGNHL
+648 
-663 VDLRPNHAL
+663 
-672 RSDGARVGKR
+672 GARRYVAL
-682 TQVRRW
+682 VRNLLA

>member
-246 RYVTLEGWREF
+246 RYVTLEGWRSGTHGVILAILLAIAEF

-303 SQQSR
+303 S
-308 GLPLPTLRSL
+308 
-318 ARRIYRVAA
+318 
-327 PTKPSHVPDPL
+327 
-338 PSDLPDFGNDPPDT
+338 
-352 VAVVVSYNVAPLL
+352 
-365 HECLASIAGAA
+365 
-376 EAGGITVHVVVIDNA
+376 
-391 SSDHSIEVARAN
+391 
-403 RNTTVVANSRNVG
+403 
-416 FGVACNQ
+416 
-423 GIAIAR
+423 
-429 AIGSKHV
+429 
-436 LFLNPDARLAPA
+436 
-448 ALAALRNA
+448 
-456 LETSPRHAI
+456 
-465 AGPDLRFP
+465 
-473 DGRPQP
+473 
-479 SRRRFPNLATLLV
+479 
-492 ESTPLQWR
+492 
-500 GGGLDGSPG
+500 
-509 WPLIE
+509 
-514 AIIRRYQ
+514 
-521 CADLADV
+521 
-528 PGTVDWIS
+528 
-536 GACLLIRVT
+536 
-545 ALAAVGGFDPAFFLY
+545 
-560 FEETD
+560 
-565 LAHRLRKSGW
+565 
-575 TCTYAPEA
+575 
-583 RVFHHRSQ
+583 
-591 SADQNIGAR
+591 
-600 DRHYYASKMTYAART
+600 
-615 LGTPLA
+615 
-621 TLVRAEHVVLFGVEA
+621 
-636 LWQSF
+636 
-641 RGNFASL
+641 
-648 GSPKREHLGDGGNHL
+648 
-663 VDLRPNHAL
+663 
-672 RSDGARVGKR
+672 
-682 TQVRRW
+682 

>member
-42 CLTSVSWT
+42 CLNSVSWT

-63 TVDLARARGAI
+63 TADLARARGAI

-129 HAAGDTTSPVGFW
+129 HAAGDTTAPVGFW

-183 LVLLDGPAA
+183 LVLLDGPDA

-218 IEATARVSRGH
+218 IEAAARVSRGH

-246 RYVTLEGWREF
+246 RYVTLEGWRSGTHGIMLAILLAIAEF
-257 QTLRLAWAGEASAN
+257 QTLRLAWASEASAN
-271 QGRGGGGS
+271 QGRGGEGS

-284 RSHHHP
+284 RSH
-290 APPDLNVRSSQSP
+290 
-303 SQQSR
+303 
-308 GLPLPTLRSL
+308 
-318 ARRIYRVAA
+318 
-327 PTKPSHVPDPL
+327 VPDPV

-352 VAVVVSYNVAPLL
+352 VAVIVSYNVAPLL
-365 HECLASIAGAA
+365 HECLASIAEAA

-391 SSDHSIEVARAN
+391 SSDHSVEVARAN
-403 RNTTVVANSRNVG
+403 RNTTVVANTRNVG
-416 FGVACNQ
+416 FGLACNQ

-429 AIGSKHV
+429 AIGSEHV
-436 LFLNPDARLAPA
+436 LFLNPDARLAPD

-500 GGGLDGSPG
+500 GGGIDGSSG

-514 AIIRRYQ
+514 PIIRRYQ

-528 PGTVDWIS
+528 SGTVDWIS
-536 GACLLIRVT
+536 GACLLTRVT
-545 ALAAVGGFDPAFFLY
+545 ALAAIGGFDPAFFLY

-575 TCTYAPEA
+575 TCTYTPEA

-621 TLVRAEHVVLFGVEA
+621 TFVRAEHVVLFGVEA

-641 RGNFASL
+641 RGNRA
-648 GSPKREHLGDGGNHL
+648 
-663 VDLRPNHAL
+663 
-672 RSDGARVGKR
+672 GARRYVAL
-682 TQVRRW
+682 VRNLLA